1 MPTNWITQIAT
12 PAAPKLTAWA
22 RMYSPKDTAHPRSK
36 IVVVFELQVNVP
48 IEPGISPQQLIGISF
63 SGVTASQSA
72 AESTPQHSN
81 CKGCQVNTR
90 YFLRKRE
97 RNTHSSLHMI
107 PDVDDIPFLV
117 HILLHGAA
125 QTLSHQ
131 LLRVIP
137 QDISADSSR
146 QLQDKHNNHKDG
158 ECEDHAVILANGS
171 AASEKGNDEDYDPD
185 GDQKSGHGE
194 EVLRKEMTVIME
206 NSLNSRSH

>member
-1 MPTNWITQIAT
+1 M
-12 PAAPKLTAWA
+12 
-22 RMYSPKDTAHPRSK
+22 
-36 IVVVFELQVNVP
+36 V
-48 IEPGISPQQLIGISF
+48 
-63 SGVTASQSA
+63 
-72 AESTPQHSN
+72 
-81 CKGCQVNTR
+81 
-90 YFLRKRE
+90 
-97 RNTHSSLHMI
+97 

-171 AASEKGNDEDYDPD
+171 AASEKGNDEDDDPD

-206 NSLNSRSH
+206 NSLNSRSHWYQDNSSDLKEYGSMSVRIIIRGRHLLILLTAPRFAKQVIHNESFKS